1 MARPCC
7 IDADL
12 VGKAKE
18 IVAEARDLET
28 LRSAQAVLLPALLGA
43 TLEQT
48 AVLLGIGRA
57 TVNRLQRDLRCRCA
71 ASVKPVVAHG
81 GRHHELMTL
90 AEEREFLS
98 PWAKSASAGGRRVA
112 ASVVYRMLARHGWRK
127 VAPDTRHPKSDSQVQ
142 ENWKKTA
149 RKLGNPRQTRE
160 CQRTTNATDVP
171 GRGALRTQ
179 GAHSKVLGLR
189 PGSPGREQWLRA
201 GICLGL
207 WRSQSAGGGT
217 GRDDLPTDEYGAD
230 ECVSLSGERGPP

>member
-1 MARPCC
+1 MARPRC

-18 IVAEARDLET
+18 IVAEAKDLET

-71 ASVKPVVAHG
+71 ESVKPVAEHG

-98 PWAKSASAGGRRVA
+98 PWAKSASAGTMLVVSPLRAALSQKLGRRVA

-127 VAPDTRHPKSDSQVQ
+127 VAPDTRHPKSDPQAQ
-142 ENWKKTA
+142 EDWKKNCP
-149 RKLGNPRQTRE
+149 KNWQPSPNQKM
-160 CQRTTNATDVP
+160 
-171 GRGALRTQ
+171 
-179 GAHSKVLGLR
+179 SK
-189 PGSPGREQWLRA
+189 
-201 GICLGL
+201 
-207 WRSQSAGGGT
+207 GGGC
-217 GRDDLPTDEYGAD
+217 D
-230 ECVSLSGERGPP
+230 

>member
-1 MARPCC
+1 MARPRC
-7 IDADL
+7 IDSDL

-71 ASVKPVVAHG
+71 ESVKPVVAHG

-98 PWAKSASAGGRRVA
+98 PWAKSASAGGLRVVSPLRAALAQKLGQRVA

-142 ENWKKTA
+142 EDWEKNCPKT
-149 RKLGNPRQTRE
+149 GQPSPN
-160 CQRTTNATDVP
+160 QRM
-171 GRGALRTQ
+171 
-179 GAHSKVLGLR
+179 SK
-189 PGSPGREQWLRA
+189 
-201 GICLGL
+201 
-207 WRSQSAGGGT
+207 
-217 GRDDLPTDEYGAD
+217 DD
-230 ECVSLSGERGPP
+230 ECD